1 MDTALA
7 TRDSAAA
14 TVERTRA
21 IIAQKALRAPFDG
34 RIGLRNAD
42 LGQFAAVGT
51 TLATLQKLDPIYA
64 DFPVPEEA
72 LATIAAGQDVTMTVA
87 AIPGHTFNG
96 KVKAIDARVS
106 AESRNVTIRAQF
118 DNPHR
123 NLLPGMFANITVTT
137 GAPADV
143 LTVPRTAIVYSL
155 YGDNVFVVVPAPSP
169 EPGKAAA
176 AAPPAGGGLVV
187 ERRFVRIG
195 SDARRADR
203 GRGRPQGGRPGRH
216 RRTDQIAGEFAGH
229 HRRAVRRFRP
239 PPRRPGRDRHPMNAF
254 TDLFIRRPVLASVVS
269 LLILLVGLMAGFK
282 LQIRQFPET
291 PNTTI
296 TITTTYPGAAADV
309 IKGFI
314 TTPIEQAV
322 ASAEGIDTLVSTS
335 QQNVSTIT
343 LNLRLDANPD
353 RAMADTLSK
362 VNQVRGLLP
371 REANDPVIVKQTGQG
386 FALMYMSFN
395 SKVMTASQITD
406 YLTRVVQPR
415 LQTVDGVANAQILG
429 GQVFA
434 MRIWLDPVRM
444 AALGRDAE
452 RRARRARGQQFHQR
466 RGRGEERLHP
476 DQRQCADL
484 ARQPED
490 LRPAGDRRARRR
502 AGEARRRLA
511 EDRAWAADLGH
522 FVGVRRTE
530 GRVHRH
536 LRHARSQS
544 ADGHRRRQGAD
555 PEHPGAAAAGPQCDR
570 RLRFDAVHPRFDPRG
585 RQDPRSRRRRS
596 SSSSSSCSSAIC
608 ARPSSRSSP
617 FRCR

>member
-1 MDTALA
+1 
-7 TRDSAAA
+7 
-14 TVERTRA
+14 
-21 IIAQKALRAPFDG
+21 
-34 RIGLRNAD
+34 
-42 LGQFAAVGT
+42 
-51 TLATLQKLDPIYA
+51 
-64 DFPVPEEA
+64 
-72 LATIAAGQDVTMTVA
+72 
-87 AIPGHTFNG
+87 
-96 KVKAIDARVS
+96 
-106 AESRNVTIRAQF
+106 
-118 DNPHR
+118 
-123 NLLPGMFANITVTT
+123 
-137 GAPADV
+137 
-143 LTVPRTAIVYSL
+143 
-155 YGDNVFVVVPAPSP
+155 
-169 EPGKAAA
+169 
-176 AAPPAGGGLVV
+176 
-187 ERRFVRIG
+187 
-195 SDARRADR
+195 
-203 GRGRPQGGRPGRH
+203 
-216 RRTDQIAGEFAGH
+216 
-229 HRRAVRRFRP
+229 
-239 PPRRPGRDRHPMNAF
+239 MNAF
-254 TDLFIRRPVLASVVS
+254 TDLFIRRPVLSSVVS

-444 AALGRDAE
+444 AALGVTPNDV
-452 RRARRARGQQFHQR
+452 RAGLAANNFTSAAGEVKSDFTQISVNALTSLDSPKTFGQLVIAARGDA
-466 RGRGEERLHP
+466 LV
-476 DQRQCADL
+476 
-484 ARQPED
+484 
-490 LRPAGDRRARRR
+490 
-502 AGEARRRLA
+502 RLA
-511 EDRAWAADLGH
+511 DVSQKIELGPQTSDTSSV
-522 FVGVRRTE
+522 FDGLKAVFIGIYGTPEANPLTVIDGVRALIPSIEAQLPPGSMRPSPTIRRSSS
-530 GRVHRH
+530 G
-536 LRHARSQS
+536 LRSVRS
-544 ADGHRRRQGAD
+544 
-555 PEHPGAAAAGPQCDR
+555 
-570 RLRFDAVHPRFDPRG
+570 PRP
-585 RQDPRSRRRRS
+585 SLRRRRS